1 MLMVEFFRHC
11 PGCGR
16 RFHIKLVEKDDLG
29 RYDTESAGR
38 IIPIAG
44 RGGVVALEEGP
55 TMYFDVKEFAYHYKC
70 KHCGHEWNETRLED
84 KPVETELDQI
94 ND

>member
-1 MLMVEFFRHC
+1 MIELFRHC

-29 RYDTESAGR
+29 SYDTESAG
-38 IIPIAG
+38 PIVPIVG
-44 RGGVVALEEGP
+44 GGVFVVEEGS
-55 TMYFDVKEFAYHYKC
+55 TMFFDVKEFAYRYKC
-70 KHCGHEWNETRLED
+70 KHCGHEWTETKLED
-84 KPVETELDQI
+84 KPIEAGMDSI